1 MIDSLRPECI
11 RIGSSARNKEEL
23 LREIS
28 ALACS
33 SPLAGNL
40 SPADVEKALIQ
51 REELSST
58 GLGDGLAIPHCSF
71 ENLQDFVV
79 GLIVLKEGIDFDSL
93 DGEKVNL
100 VFFIIGSSAMRNKH
114 IKILSSISKIMKD
127 SKLTAGLLSA
137 SEPSEI
143 NNLLTRDK
151 TETIQ
156 VKPFEKCQFTIHIQ
170 DEEIFT
176 DVLEILSSEVE
187 GDVSVLESSNA
198 GSYLHKLPLFSTFW
212 NESSKSFSKVIVA
225 VVDKRLMNDTIRR
238 INMIRPA
245 EQGGILISV
254 NDLIFH
260 DGSIDF

>member
-11 RIGSSARNKEEL
+11 RIGSAAKNKEEL

-28 ALACS
+28 ILACG
-33 SPLAGNL
+33 SPVAGDL
-40 SPADVEKALIQ
+40 SPADVEKALAQ

-58 GLGDGLAIPHCSF
+58 GLGGGLAIPHCSF
-71 ENLQDFVV
+71 DSLQDFVV

-93 DGEKVNL
+93 DGGKVKL
-100 VFFIIGSSAMRNKH
+100 VFFIIGSTAMRNKH

-127 SKLTAGLLSA
+127 SELAAGLLSA
-137 SEPSEI
+137 SDPSAI
-143 NNLLTRDK
+143 NSLLTRDK

-187 GDVSVLESSNA
+187 GDVSVLESSTA

-238 INMIRPA
+238 INMVRPA

-254 NDLIFH
+254 NDLIYH

>member
-1 MIDSLRPECI
+1 MKRPW
-11 RIGSSARNKEEL
+11 ARERN
-23 LREIS
+23 S
-28 ALACS
+28 V
-33 SPLAGNL
+33 P
-40 SPADVEKALIQ
+40 PAWGAE
-51 REELSST
+51 
-58 GLGDGLAIPHCSF
+58 LAIPHCSF
-71 ENLQDFVV
+71 DNLQDFVV

-93 DGEKVNL
+93 DGEDVNL
-100 VFFIIGSSAMRNKH
+100 VFFIIGSTAMRNKH

-127 SKLTAGLLSA
+127 KELTAGLLSA

-143 NNLLTRDK
+143 NSLLTRDK

-187 GDVSVLESSNA
+187 GDVSVLDSSTA

-212 NESSKSFSKVIVA
+212 NESSKTFSKVIVA

-245 EQGGILISV
+245 DQGRDP
-254 NDLIFH
+254 DLRQ
-260 DGSIDF
+260 

>member
-11 RIGSSARNKEEL
+11 RIGSNAKNKKEL
-23 LREIS
+23 LKEIS
-28 ALACS
+28 ALACA
-33 SPLAGNL
+33 SPIASGLN
-40 SPADVEKALIQ
+40 PDDVEKALNQ

-58 GLGDGLAIPHCSF
+58 GLGGGLAIPHCSF
-71 ENLQDFVV
+71 DNLQDFVV
-79 GLIVLKEGIDFDSL
+79 GLIVLKDGIDFDSL
-93 DGEKVNL
+93 DGEDVRL
-100 VFFIIGSSAMRNKH
+100 VFFIIGSTAMRNKH

-127 SKLTAGLLSA
+127 KELTAGLLA
-137 SEPSEI
+137 ATDPSEI
-143 NNLLTRDK
+143 SKLLTRDK

-187 GDVSVLESSNA
+187 GDVSVLESSTA

-238 INMIRPA
+238 INMVRPA

-254 NDLIFH
+254 NDLIYH